1 MEKLRDF
8 VSNAVDKTKPPQ
20 GSKAVRLPKP

>member
-8 VSNAVDKTKPPQ
+8 VSNGVDKTKPPQ